1 MKNFQICRKTKTYRF
16 KKSSKPKK
24 ENLKKKIHTQTDHSQ
39 ISENKLLK
47 AKYLK
52 AAREKQHIIY
62 WGMIIQMTVD
72 FTPKLWRPQW
82 HSIFKVLKEK
92 STQNSVSSKK

>member
-1 MKNFQICRKTKTYRF
+1 MDKERGAENNTWWKISKFAKRQKPIDSRNPVNPSKKT
-16 KKSSKPKK
+16 
-24 ENLKKKIHTQTDHSQ
+24 LKKIHTQTDHSQ
-39 ISENKLLK
+39 TSEHKLLK

-72 FTPKLWRPQW
+72 FIPKTMA
-82 HSIFKVLKEK
+82 
-92 STQNSVSSKK
+92 STVAQHF